1 MKRNGLSAAEAS
13 ILDDLFEEA
22 ESISMDVVAPVTH
35 LQLPESVEEEEAE
48 PPPPPLKKAKK
59 EEEAPTPSRFA
70 AEEWDFPTEITT
82 TQPDHTLPLV
92 LAPSDSYSPSAA
104 LAFLR
109 QLSDRDLGRLQR
121 TCMTMHRLVAKSRI
135 WEERTKRLLERSF
148 NANIMS
154 RSAVPQWE
162 KRCASLPSPK
172 AHYDLLKFYEGQVGL
187 AMAKKK
193 FITSSVIAWA
203 EKWHPLEKDEQRD
216 AYYET
221 VLNRRPPRAQTYWR
235 PVQDPY
241 LKSKGEH
248 ESHLIF
254 TGGVLYVP
262 PSRQDE
268 FKYHYLKDL
277 GIAPSYI
284 GERRTAVFPLFG
296 DLDMSDLDIPSQER
310 LNEYY
315 KCMQEVVAELFP
327 DLNDYERRMVIC
339 QAPISFEKPRS
350 RRYKTGAHVYWPG
363 IMITATIALVVRKAI
378 IKRLRERFGER
389 ALPDNPWV
397 KVLDEAVY
405 TSNGLRMFGSFKADK
420 CRECRGSGKT
430 AIVDKSLVLLRKQP
444 NEVHPA
450 LKGQTKF
457 DTERT
462 AESEKKRS
470 RKKKK
475 KSDADVPKEPC
486 GLCLETGKTHV
497 GRLYEPLLV
506 LDGSG
511 EPDDD
516 ELQNLL
522 DDPEALYDA
531 CTLRHPTE
539 TPTVEP
545 TIPDWLKDVKE
556 SDLYD
561 GPSEEELRRLRRKNQ
576 LDPGIA
582 RKGTRLSPRDADYR
596 PVKQSLRGNEAKAR
610 TMLMDALTTANAY
623 MRGGPKITRIE
634 YESTGNYYIVKTD
647 CRWCPNKGEEHNSST
662 IWFRVGYHTITTHCF
677 SRLPAVRPVGGCACR
692 DMERF
697 DAFGTPVELKELLF
711 PDMLETEREH
721 ALLAYRYSAPT
732 TKKEEDAPLPPQ
744 EPTTTTTEPAMV
756 WNIKEEPKGDSP
768 LPPPPKQ
775 RKRKR
780 KQKRDDDDDDDSWG
794 GGGGGW
800 IGSAF

>member
-1 MKRNGLSAAEAS
+1 MLSRRGLSAAEAD
-13 ILDDLFEEA
+13 ILDGLFDEA
-22 ESISMDVVAPVTH
+22 ESMEEEAVVPPPE
-35 LQLPESVEEEEAE
+35 LPESVEEVEVEEK
-48 PPPPPLKKAKK
+48 PPPVKKAKTEKK
-59 EEEAPTPSRFA
+59 ETPRFY
-70 AEEWDFPTEITT
+70 AEEWDFPTEIGA
-82 TQPDHTLPLV
+82 TQPEHTLPLI
-92 LAPSDSYSPSAA
+92 LAPTPSYSPSAV

-109 QLSDRDLGRLQR
+109 HLCDRELGRLQR
-121 TCMTMHRLVAKSRI
+121 TCMAMHRLVSRSRI

-148 NANIMS
+148 NSNIMS
-154 RSAVPQWE
+154 RAAAAQWE
-162 KRCASLPSPK
+162 KRCASLPSAK
-172 AHYDLLKFYEGQVGL
+172 ARYDLLKFYEGQVGL
-187 AMAKKK
+187 AMVKKK
-193 FITSSVIAWA
+193 FIKSSVITWA
-203 EKWHPLEKDEQRD
+203 EQWHPLEKDEQRD
-216 AYYET
+216 EYYQN

-262 PSRQDE
+262 ASRQNE
-268 FKYHYLKDL
+268 FRYHFLKDL
-277 GIAPSYI
+277 RVAPSYI

-296 DLDMSDLDIPSQER
+296 DLDMSDLEIPSQDR
-310 LNEYY
+310 LDEYY
-315 KCMQEVVAELFP
+315 RCMQEVVAELFP

-350 RRYKTGAHVYWPG
+350 RRYKTGVHVYWPG
-363 IMITATIALVVRKAI
+363 VMLTATFALVVRKAI
-378 IKRLRERFGER
+378 IKKLRERFGER
-389 ALPDNPWV
+389 PLPDNPWV

-420 CRECRGSGKT
+420 CRECRGAGKV
-430 AIVDKSLVLLRKQP
+430 AIAQSQTQSTVLLRKQP

-462 AESEKKRS
+462 AESEQKKKK

-475 KSDADVPKEPC
+475 QSDANVPKEPC

-497 GRLYEPLLV
+497 GRLYEPVLV

-516 ELQNLL
+516 ELQNLK
-522 DDPEALYDA
+522 DDAEALYDA
-531 CTLRHPTE
+531 CTLRHPTD

-545 TIPDWLKDVKE
+545 AMPEWLKDVKE

-561 GPSEEELRRLRRKNQ
+561 GPSDEELRRLRRKDQ
-576 LDPGIA
+576 TGIV
-582 RKGTRLSPRDADYR
+582 RKGARLTPRDADYR
-596 PVKQSLRGNEAKAR
+596 PVKQSLRGNEVKAR
-610 TMLMDALTTANAY
+610 AMLMDALTTANDY
-623 MRGGPKITRIE
+623 MRGGPTITRIE
-634 YESTGNYYIVKTD
+634 YESTGNYYIAKTD
-647 CRWCPNKGEEHNSST
+647 CKWCPNKGDEHTSST

-677 SRLPAVRPVGGCACR
+677 SRLPAVRPIGGCACR

-711 PDMLETEREH
+711 PDMLEAEREH
-721 ALLAYRYSAPT
+721 ALLACRYSAPT
-732 TKKEEDAPLPPQ
+732 VKKEEASPPSPPPSDSG
-744 EPTTTTTEPAMV
+744 EPVMV
-756 WNIKEEPKGDSP
+756 WNTAIIKKEPVEDTSKQN
-768 LPPPPKQ
+768 PK

-780 KQKRDDDDDDDSWG
+780 KTRDEDDAWGRG
-794 GGGGGW
+794 GGDVW
-800 IGSAF
+800 AGSAFD